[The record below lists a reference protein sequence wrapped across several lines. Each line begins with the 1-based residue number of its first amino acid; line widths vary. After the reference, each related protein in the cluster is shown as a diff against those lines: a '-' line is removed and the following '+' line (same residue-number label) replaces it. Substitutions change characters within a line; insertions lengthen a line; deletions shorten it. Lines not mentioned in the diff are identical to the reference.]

1 MSKSPTPLLL
11 LVCSW
16 CICHLLL
23 LLGRSHAQTTTNATT
38 DPSEGMYWN
47 PPHFQ
52 TKIHV
57 LQTSEE
63 RSCISFFS
71 IETQFQILVIQFF
84 FFFLIYSYEQG
95 IWMRI
100 YHLMVF
106 QPYSWWVFLLI
117 DCRALSICCSS
128 LLFWFV
134 HTDHLSD
141 GLILLD
147 MVEIEHQWSKWNN
160 KVFINWKRGLWG
172 PWRKL
177 INCGHMIFFML
188 FLNSA

>member
-1 MSKSPTPLLL
+1 MSKSSTPLLL

-63 RSCISFFS
+63 RSCIPFFS

-84 FFFLIYSYEQG
+84 FFSSIHTSKEYGWGSIIWWYFNRIVGGSSCSLIVELY
-95 IWMRI
+95 
-100 YHLMVF
+100 
-106 QPYSWWVFLLI
+106 
-117 DCRALSICCSS
+117 SICCSS